1 MTLEELKEVVI
12 KLQERVR
19 TLEIL
24 MEKRE
29 TSRVSF
35 SGVKPEHQI
44 WVERRNEEMKKRTE
58 GR

>member
-35 SGVKPEHQI
+35 SGVKPEHQK
-44 WVERRNEEMKKRTE
+44 WVEQRNEEMKKRTE